1 MPYTWAMLTDTIALE
16 EGQGALLAFLPT
28 PDPETIAAAAVA
40 LANTDGGAI
49 VIGLD
54 KQGVYCGPLDGAE
67 VARALRAAADCCT
80 PPIPLG
86 TPEIIGTPGG
96 PALAVRVPRGRRVHA
111 LSDGSVLARSDFGN
125 RALSGDEIRGL
136 LSARANGDFEA
147 EAVPG
152 ARIADLDPA
161 LLAAFMVARAKHLGR
176 RSTEDV
182 PLDAL
187 GAITPDHGVTVA
199 GLLLF
204 GRAPARWLPQAGVQF
219 TRYLGPAGDAHLVFE
234 RSFAAPLAPL
244 LDQVWETVREQMR
257 APAGEPDAL
266 EYPAAAVREVLAN
279 AVCHRDYRLR
289 ERITVRVFADCLEV
303 TSPGGLPAFLTTAH
317 LVGGRYSR
325 NPHLAGALTQ
335 WGYARG
341 TGGGVLRILRAMDRQ
356 GARPPLI
363 ETGPYTVTVRLFN
376 ECAPEAEASVPPPED
391 ALNERQRVALAYVR
405 VHGSITFHELRA
417 LHPALRPDLLQ
428 RDLTALVRDG
438 HLRRVRGRT
447 GAYYLLP

>member
-1 MPYTWAMLTDTIALE
+1 M
-16 EGQGALLAFLPT
+16 
-28 PDPETIAAAAVA
+28 
-40 LANTDGGAI
+40 
-49 VIGLD
+49 
-54 KQGVYCGPLDGAE
+54 
-67 VARALRAAADCCT
+67 
-80 PPIPLG
+80 
-86 TPEIIGTPGG
+86 
-96 PALAVRVPRGRRVHA
+96 RVPRGGSVHA

-257 APAGEPDAL
+257 APSGEPDAL

-317 LVGGRYSR
+317 LVE
-325 NPHLAGALTQ
+325 GAT
-335 WGYARG
+335 AAIRG
-341 TGGGVLRILRAMDRQ
+341 TWRARRPVATRAGWRRRAAHPARDGSPGRSPAADRD
-356 GARPPLI
+356 GAVYRH
-363 ETGPYTVTVRLFN
+363 RALFN
-376 ECAPEAEASVPPPED
+376 ECAPEAEAS
-391 ALNERQRVALAYVR
+391 AAAARRRSQRAAAVALAYVR

-428 RDLTALVRDG
+428 RDLTACPGFG
-438 HLRRVRGRT
+438 HLEQASAAQART
-447 GAYYLLP
+447 PLPP

>member
-1 MPYTWAMLTDTIALE
+1 MPYTWAMLTDPISLE
-16 EGQGALLAFLPT
+16 GGQGALLAFLPQ
-28 PDPETIAAAAVA
+28 PDPNAIAAAAVA

-54 KQGVYCGPLDGAE
+54 GGGVYRGPLDGVA

-86 TPEIIGTPGG
+86 TPEIISTPGG
-96 PALAVRVPRGRRVHA
+96 PALAVRVPRGQRVHA

-161 LLAAFMVARAKHLGR
+161 LLAAFMVARARRLGR
-176 RSTEDV
+176 PVEDV

-204 GRAPARWLPQAGVQF
+204 GRDPARWLLQAGAQL
-219 TRYLGPAGDAHLVFE
+219 TRYLGPAGDAHLAFE
-234 RSFAAPLAPL
+234 RSFAGPLVSL
-244 LDQVWETVREQMR
+244 FDQLGEAIREQTR
-257 APAGEPDAL
+257 APAGEPDAP
-266 EYPAAAVREVLAN
+266 EYPTAAVREVLAN
-279 AVCHRDYRLR
+279 ALCHRDYRLR
-289 ERITVRVFADCLEV
+289 ERLTVRIYADCLEV
-303 TSPGGLPAFLTTAH
+303 VSPGGLPAFLATAR

-325 NPHLAGALTQ
+325 NPRLAGALAQ
-335 WGYARG
+335 WGYADGR
-341 TGGGVLRILRAMDRQ
+341 GGGVLRILHAMDRR

-363 ETGPYTVTVRLFN
+363 ETGPYSVTVRLYN
-376 ECAPEAEASVPPPED
+376 ECTPGAGASAPPPED
-391 ALNERQRVALAYVR
+391 ALNVRQRAALAHVR
-405 VHGSITFHELRA
+405 AHGSITFHELRA

-428 RDLTALVRDG
+428 RDLSALVQG
-438 HLRRVRGRT
+438 GYLRRVGGRT

>member
-1 MPYTWAMLTDTIALE
+1 MPYTWAMLTDTISLE
-16 EGQGALLAFLPT
+16 GGQGALLAFLPR
-28 PDPETIAAAAVA
+28 PDPDAIAAAAVA

-54 KQGVYCGPLDGAE
+54 EGGVYRGPLDGVA
-67 VARALRAAADCCT
+67 VARALLAAADCCT

-86 TPEIIGTPGG
+86 TPEILSTPGG

-125 RALSGDEIRGL
+125 RALGGDEIRGL

-161 LLAAFMVARAKHLGR
+161 LLAAFMVARARRLGQPV
-176 RSTEDV
+176 EDV
-182 PLDAL
+182 PLAAL

-204 GRAPARWLPQAGVQF
+204 GRDPSRWLPQASAQF
-219 TRYLGPAGDAHLVFE
+219 LRYLGPAGDAHLAFE
-234 RSFAAPLAPL
+234 RSFAGPLISLFDQLWEAIRAQMHAP
-244 LDQVWETVREQMR
+244 V
-257 APAGEPDAL
+257 GKPDAL
-266 EYPAAAVREVLAN
+266 EYPAAVREVLAN
-279 AVCHRDYRLR
+279 ALCHRDYRLR
-289 ERITVRVFADCLEV
+289 ERLTVRLYADCLEV
-303 TSPGGLPAFLTTAH
+303 VSPGGLPAFLTTTH

-325 NPHLAGALTQ
+325 NPRLASALAQ
-335 WGYARG
+335 WGYADGR
-341 TGGGVLRILRAMDRQ
+341 GGGVLRILRAMDRR

-363 ETGPYTVTVRLFN
+363 ETGPYSVTVRLFN
-376 ECAPEAEASVPPPED
+376 ECVTGAGAPDQPPED
-391 ALNERQRVALAYVR
+391 ALNERQRAALAHVR
-405 VHGSITFHELRA
+405 AHGSITFHELRA

-428 RDLTALVRDG
+428 RDLSALVQG
-438 HLRRVRGRT
+438 GYLRRVGGRA